1 MQHAKVRRVMTNPHK
16 DATGLQR
23 IINATRYSLA
33 GLCEAVRREQAFRQ
47 ELLLTGVLVP
57 VALWL
62 GDTASER
69 ALLIASPVLVL
80 IVELINSA
88 IEATQ
93 DRISLEQH
101 PLTKHAKDFGSAA
114 VMLALVSAALV
125 WLLVLLG

>member
-1 MQHAKVRRVMTNPHK
+1 MTNSPK
-16 DATGLQR
+16 GATGLQR

-33 GLCEAVRREQAFRQ
+33 GLREAARREEAFRQ
-47 ELLLTGVLVP
+47 EILLTVVLTP

-62 GDTASER
+62 GDTGAER
-69 ALLIASPVLVL
+69 ALLVASLFVVL

-93 DRISLEQH
+93 DRISLETH
-101 PLTKHAKDFGSAA
+101 PLAKNAKDFGSAA
-114 VMLALVSAALV
+114 VMLALVNSALV

>member
-1 MQHAKVRRVMTNPHK
+1 MTNSPK
-16 DATGLQR
+16 GATGLQR

-33 GLCEAVRREQAFRQ
+33 GLGEAARREQAFQQ
-47 ELLLTGVLVP
+47 EILLTVVLVP

-62 GDTASER
+62 GNTSAER
-69 ALLIASPVLVL
+69 ALLIASLLLVL

-93 DRISLEQH
+93 DRISLEKH
-101 PLTKHAKDFGSAA
+101 PLARNAKDYGSAA
-114 VMLALVSAALV
+114 VMLALINAALV

>member
-1 MQHAKVRRVMTNPHK
+1 MTNSPK
-16 DATGLQR
+16 GATGLQR

-33 GLCEAVRREQAFRQ
+33 GLGEAARREQAFQQ
-47 ELLLTGVLVP
+47 EILLTVVLVP

-62 GDTASER
+62 GKTGAER
-69 ALLIASPVLVL
+69 ALLIASLVLVL

-93 DRISLEQH
+93 DRISLEKH
-101 PLTKHAKDFGSAA
+101 PLARNAKDFGSAA
-114 VMLALVSAALV
+114 VMLALINAALV

>member
-1 MQHAKVRRVMTNPHK
+1 MTNSSK

-33 GLCEAVRREQAFRQ
+33 GLREAARREEAFRQ
-47 ELLLTGVLVP
+47 EILLTVVLTP

-62 GDTASER
+62 GDTGAER
-69 ALLIASPVLVL
+69 ALLVASLFVVL

-93 DRISLEQH
+93 DRISLETH
-101 PLTKHAKDFGSAA
+101 PLAKNAKDFGSAA
-114 VMLALVSAALV
+114 VMLALVNAALV

>member
-1 MQHAKVRRVMTNPHK
+1 MTNSPK
-16 DATGLQR
+16 GATGLQR

-33 GLCEAVRREQAFRQ
+33 GLREAARREEAFRQ
-47 ELLLTGVLVP
+47 EILLTVVLTP

-62 GDTASER
+62 GDTGAER
-69 ALLIASPVLVL
+69 ALLVASLFVVL

-93 DRISLEQH
+93 DRISLETH
-101 PLTKHAKDFGSAA
+101 PLAKNAKDFGSAA
-114 VMLALVSAALV
+114 VMLALVNAALV